1 MRLFISGMIVM
12 GYAVAAAFFA
22 RFWRDTRD
30 RLFLFFAAAFAV
42 LAIQRSSLAA
52 ADQLQFPETTYYA
65 MRLLAYLT
73 ILVAIVDR
81 NRR

>member
-12 GYAVAAAFFA
+12 GYTVAAAFFA

-30 RLFLFFAAAFAV
+30 RLFIFFAAAFAV
-42 LAIQRSSLAA
+42 LAIHRVSLAF
-52 ADQLQFPETTYYA
+52 ADQLHFPETTYYV

>member
-12 GYAVAAAFFA
+12 GYSVAAAFFA

-30 RLFLFFAAAFAV
+30 RLFLFFAVAFAM
-42 LAIQRSSLAA
+42 LAIHRISLAFE
-52 ADQLQFPETTYYA
+52 DSLHFPETTYYVI
-65 MRLLAYLT
+65 RLLAYVT